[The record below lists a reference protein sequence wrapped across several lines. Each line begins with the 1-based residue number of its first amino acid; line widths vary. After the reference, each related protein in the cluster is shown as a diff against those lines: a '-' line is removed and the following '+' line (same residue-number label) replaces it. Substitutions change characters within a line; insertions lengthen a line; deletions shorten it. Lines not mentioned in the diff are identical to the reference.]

1 MAAKK
6 RKPPIGARPGTLM
19 VDTALP
25 RPRIHL
31 IRYSGESIHE
41 EEVKEIASLR
51 PILAS
56 AEFAWIDVQ
65 GLGHAQTIEGLGEIF
80 SIHPLALE
88 DIVHASARPKAEI
101 YPENLLIAVR
111 MLQLDGG
118 GEITIRQMSLVVG
131 RNYVLTFQET
141 YGDVLEPV
149 RVRLRGGGK
158 KLRSTGPGYLAYAI
172 IDTIVDAYLPIIE
185 HFTVE
190 LDTLEE
196 QVLEQPEPAALRS
209 LNRIRK
215 ELGRIRRSVSPQR
228 EAIGSLIRDP
238 NDFVDETS
246 RLYLR
251 DTYDHCLMTSEAV
264 ETSRE
269 LVNGLMNTYM
279 SAVSNRMNEVMKTLT
294 LVTSLFVPLT
304 FMAGIYGMNFEV
316 MPELHWRWSYP
327 VLLLLMLIAAAGM
340 LVHFRRRGWIG
351 REAAGRREEPDRR
364 GEGSR
369 SEDRGGRLLE

>member
-1 MAAKK
+1 MAARK
-6 RKPPIGARPGTLM
+6 RKPPIGARPGTLV
-19 VDTALP
+19 VDAALP

-31 IRYSGESIHE
+31 VRYSNEAIHE

-56 AEFAWIDVQ
+56 SEFAWIDVQ
-65 GLGHAQTIEGLGEIF
+65 GLGHARTIEGLGEIF

-88 DIVHASARPKAEI
+88 DIVHASARPKAEV
-101 YPENLLIAVR
+101 YPKNLLIAVR
-111 MLQLDGG
+111 MLQLGG
-118 GEITIRQMSLVVG
+118 AGVIAIEQMSLLVG

-141 YGDVLEPV
+141 YGDVLDPV
-149 RVRLRGGGK
+149 RARLRAGGTMI
-158 KLRSTGPGYLAYAI
+158 RSTGPGYLAYAI

-185 HFTVE
+185 HFAME
-190 LDTLEE
+190 LETLEE
-196 QVLEQPEPAALRS
+196 QVLEKPEPATLRL

-215 ELGRIRRSVSPQR
+215 ELARIRRSVAPQR
-228 EAIGSLIRDP
+228 EAISSLIRDP
-238 NDFVDETS
+238 NDFVDDTA

-269 LVNGLMNTYM
+269 VVNGLMNTYL
-279 SAVSNRMNEVMKTLT
+279 SVVSNRMNEVMKTLT
-294 LVTSLFVPLT
+294 LIASIFVPLT

-340 LVHFRRRGWIG
+340 VLHFRRRGWIG
-351 REAAGRREEPDRR
+351 REDPGPREEPDRP
-364 GEGSR
+364 GEGKR
-369 SEDRGGRLLE
+369 RGDRDGST